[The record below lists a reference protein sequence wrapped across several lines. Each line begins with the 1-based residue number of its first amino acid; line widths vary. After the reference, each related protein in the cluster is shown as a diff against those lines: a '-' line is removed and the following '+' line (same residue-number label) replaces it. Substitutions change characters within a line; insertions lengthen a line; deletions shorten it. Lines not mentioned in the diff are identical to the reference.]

1 MNSERNTLLFLS
13 PLLFRAILIASGQMV
28 SRSVIHSP
36 SHKSLIPSQI
46 CPLSSNAYSHLDG
59 KIQIGFSV
67 DKKEEGEI
75 SRGEADNFW
84 HESHKTLRGEQIIN
98 SNSTKKMAAAEPPP
112 PLDAGD
118 AVATNSPL
126 SLFSAFPTQS
136 LKICMYICGAATS
149 LTHGEKEKEIS
160 LSLPRSPRRVLGA
173 PWKM

>member
-1 MNSERNTLLFLS
+1 M
-13 PLLFRAILIASGQMV
+13 
-28 SRSVIHSP
+28 
-36 SHKSLIPSQI
+36 
-46 CPLSSNAYSHLDG
+46 
-59 KIQIGFSV
+59 

-112 PLDAGD
+112 PPLDDGD

-149 LTHGEKEKEIS
+149 LTHGENEKEIS
-160 LSLPRSPRRVLGA
+160 LSLSRSPPRRAGSRGA
-173 PWKM
+173 VENVIGCENLQINSGGWTKKAALFLASAIGSSLHWVDLQACQEWLACPGKFAQPGPVAF